1 MRSCIGI
8 YSVPS
13 DSMAPALQ
21 PGDRIVATR
30 LPGRQVERGDVV
42 VFRDPADSR
51 RLSVKRV
58 IGLPG
63 DLVESRDGR
72 VFVSGRAVA
81 GTWGTHPPSAQ
92 IPPQIVPGGYLFVLG
107 DNRVES
113 WDSRH
118 WGPLPASLVVGRAR
132 VVLWQRD
139 GRRIFKWIE

>member
-1 MRSCIGI
+1 
-8 YSVPS
+8 
-13 DSMAPALQ
+13 MAPALQ

-30 LPGRQVERGDVV
+30 ALGQHVARGDVV
-42 VFRDPADSR
+42 VFRDPADSS

-58 IGLPG
+58 IALPG
-63 DLVESRDGR
+63 DLVESREGR
-72 VFVSGRAVA
+72 VFVSGRAVD
-81 GTWGTHPPSAQ
+81 GSYGTHPPSAE

-118 WGPLPASLVVGRAR
+118 WGPLPANLVVGRAR
-132 VVLWQRD
+132 LVLWQRS